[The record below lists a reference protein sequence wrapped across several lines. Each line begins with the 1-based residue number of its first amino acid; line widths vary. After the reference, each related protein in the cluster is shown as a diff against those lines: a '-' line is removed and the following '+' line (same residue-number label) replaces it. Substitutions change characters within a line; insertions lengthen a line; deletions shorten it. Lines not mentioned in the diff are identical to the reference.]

1 MRKLILRLLPL
12 AAMLCG
18 SLPAAAQTT
27 LVRNGKPAA
36 RIVVADDAPANL
48 RAATLLQR
56 FVREASGATLPLLEG
71 AAPRRGD
78 M

>member
-36 RIVVADDAPANL
+36 RIVVADDAPA
-48 RAATLLQR
+48 
-56 FVREASGATLPLLEG
+56 
-71 AAPRRGD
+71 
-78 M
+78 